1 MALLNFKYG
10 VHAKLPSQ
18 ITNGTVYITTDEKAM
33 YVDLNNER
41 IRLSNIITLKDVT
54 EWQALKPPYNTE
66 AFYYIADANALLRCS
81 GTKMVDGKEV
91 GNWVQINSLGDLPE
105 RMLAEEA
112 YTKELKET
120 ILPDINAALAALRQ
134 KDEQLDNFD
143 DAITLSLDNLYKVV
157 GCIGSGSTLPD
168 KSTCN
173 PNDLFLLINADGSAV
188 LKIVKEY
195 TLADGETKTRQWE
208 DYTNTDLAGRIEFLT
223 EKVSKMAENGELNT
237 FIETATARFEAIEK
251 RLDDDEA
258 AIEGLQTDLEEVGNT
273 ADSAHQLAT
282 SNKDT
287 IENDISPK
295 LTKAQEDIV
304 AINAD
309 LQTKQAAIEANAKAA
324 KDAHDAANA
333 AQGTA
338 NQAVADAK
346 AAQDT
351 ADQAV
356 ADAKA
361 ANDNANTRVLQSAYD
376 EKMGSLDAKDAALE
390 KAIGDAIKKAE
401 DELAS
406 RMQEADAMQY
416 IGTVAKAEDLP
427 TSGMK
432 VGYTYKSVGEFD
444 YNPNADTT
452 IKVYV
457 GDLLIANGTEDE
469 ELLDAEGNPNESFGY
484 ITSDLVWDVVPSGY
498 IADYNPEMGVT
509 KMADNSAMVHLTSG
523 APTEEGDLGKITIE
537 TDAASALT
545 LTTTADKLVIGMA
558 WTSFDA

>member
-1 MALLNFKYG
+1 
-10 VHAKLPSQ
+10 
-18 ITNGTVYITTDEKAM
+18 M

-54 EWQALKPPYNTE
+54 EWQALKPPFNTE
-66 AFYYIADANALLRCS
+66 AFYYIADPEVNALLRCN
-81 GTKMVDGKEV
+81 GTKIVNGEEV

-112 YTKELKET
+112 YTKQLKET
-120 ILPDINAALAALRQ
+120 ILPNIDAALLALEK
-134 KDEQLDNFD
+134 KDEQLDKV
-143 DAITLSLDNLYKVV
+143 DAALTLSLDNLYKVV

-168 KSTCN
+168 KSACN

-195 TLADGETKTRQWE
+195 TVADGSTTTRQWE

-251 RLDDDEA
+251 RVGDNET
-258 AIEGLQTDLEEVGNT
+258 AIGDLQADLEEVGNT
-273 ADSAHQLAT
+273 ADSAHQLALA
-282 SNKDT
+282 NKDT
-287 IENDISPK
+287 IDTDISPK
-295 LTKAQEDIV
+295 LAQAQKDIV
-304 AINAD
+304 DINAD
-309 LQTKQAAIEANAKAA
+309 LQTKQAAINANAAAA
-324 KDAHDAANA
+324 KAAHDAADA

-351 ADQAV
+351 ADQAIK
-356 ADAKA
+356 DAAA
-361 ANDNANTRVLQSAYD
+361 ANANANTRVLQSVYD

-444 YNPNADTT
+444 YSPNADTT

-469 ELLDAEGNPNESFGY
+469 ELLDAEGNPNEAFGY

-509 KMADNSAMVHLTSG
+509 KIDNNSAMVHLTSG
-523 APTEEGDLGKITIE
+523 APTAEGDLGKITIAA
-537 TDAASALT
+537 DAASAVT
-545 LTTTADKLVIGMA
+545 LTTTANQLVIGMA
-558 WTSFDA
+558 WTSFDTDE